1 MWKAAP
7 GALVVV
13 VLLAWAQPSSAGP
26 TEVRLECSPLPVNC
40 QTWYRQPVT
49 VRWFTPYATGVESGT
64 CISAQT
70 FSADTRGTRSFCTA
84 WEGTSE
90 DATRTSI
97 TVRIDGTPPAVT
109 AAVPSRPPDYGAW
122 FNHPVSFS
130 FTGADATSGIAS
142 CGSASYAGGDG
153 AGVVVSGSCQDV
165 AGNVGSGSFPFNYD
179 ATAPARPD
187 VTAVPNNNRVRLS
200 WAPPADAEL
209 IEIARVTGTG
219 LPALLFRGGGT
230 SFTDRE
236 LKNGKRARYLITSID
251 RAGNRA
257 LDRASAVP
265 TKSHLL
271 SPADG
276 AHLGQPPL
284 LIWEGLKRAT
294 YYNVQLYR
302 GTHKVL
308 TRWPRTEQLQLEE
321 TWRFAGVRRRLK
333 EGNYTWF
340 VFPGFGER
348 SERRFGK
355 LLGKSTFKVTG

>member
-1 MWKAAP
+1 M
-7 GALVVV
+7 V
-13 VLLAWAQPSSAGP
+13 S
-26 TEVRLECSPLPVNC
+26 
-40 QTWYRQPVT
+40 
-49 VRWFTPYATGVESGT
+49 
-64 CISAQT
+64 
-70 FSADTRGTRSFCTA
+70 
-84 WEGTSE
+84 
-90 DATRTSI
+90 
-97 TVRIDGTPPAVT
+97 
-109 AAVPSRPPDYGAW
+109 AVPVRPPDYNGW
-122 FNHPVSFS
+122 FNHPVGVSFR
-130 FTGADATSGIAS
+130 GADATSGVQS
-142 CGSASYAGGDG
+142 CTSAGYGGPDA
-153 AGVVVSGSCQDV
+153 AGVVLGGSCRDV
-165 AGNVGSGSFPFNYD
+165 AGNVGGGSYALNYD
-179 ATAPARPD
+179 STAPARPD
-187 VTAVPNNNRVRLS
+187 VTAVPNNNRVSLR
-200 WAPPADAEL
+200 WAPPADAET

-219 LPALLFRGGGT
+219 LPALLFRGAAT
-230 SFTDRE
+230 SFTDTR

-265 TKSHLL
+265 TKAHLL

-308 TRWPRTEQLQLEE
+308 TRWPRTEQLQLDE

-333 EGNYTWF
+333 GGNYTWF